1 MMTAQEKKFEDC
13 YVKLK
18 DVMQLDYS
26 VAYNVFRCFQD
37 FVSENLES
45 EFEIIDAE
53 ILPQNANFGASVKID
68 GKINFVMGVCAEE
81 KNFHDLA
88 EKYEHFHTE
97 SLDEDFDAVSELLNV
112 VTGLLIVK
120 LSTIFG
126 IEEDLEPPRFGQTE
140 KNIGMIKIR
149 GSIGDFYLYIGKNE
163 IFD

>member
-1 MMTAQEKKFEDC
+1 MPPE
-13 YVKLK
+13 
-18 DVMQLDYS
+18 
-26 VAYNVFRCFQD
+26 
-37 FVSENLES
+37 
-45 EFEIIDAE
+45 
-53 ILPQNANFGASVKID
+53 ANFGATVKID